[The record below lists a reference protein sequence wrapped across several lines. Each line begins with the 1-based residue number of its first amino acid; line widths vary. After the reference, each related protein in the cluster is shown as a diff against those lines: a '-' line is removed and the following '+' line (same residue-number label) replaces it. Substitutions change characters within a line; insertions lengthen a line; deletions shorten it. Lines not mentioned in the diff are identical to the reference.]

1 MNIETTLNSAPRF
14 DWRSL
19 AAKMPS
25 TPVILITGLLFFWV
39 TGNGVLHGGMNPDD
53 WRQIGRVPAE
63 WGGPHGRWAMDLIY
77 RFPFRTRYVEPLQL
91 VLVYGCFLYIAT
103 TLARASVGERFLGVA
118 TVGIF
123 LAGVNHPYMT
133 DVLNFSAHIFGY
145 PLALT
150 LSLAAFALSPWVL
163 RSRPLIAFA
172 IVVGAGQLLAFSLA
186 LYPSFVLFGL
196 ILPAIALIRTDL
208 TDDRDAIRLIVGTAL
223 IGVAGVVMFLLE
235 WRAFQ
240 LFTHFYTA
248 RELELVERYD
258 LGAPTLGVLSTKVL
272 NIGVILKSVYGGDLW
287 SLRPAH
293 IFFQLF
299 ALLIAAVW
307 GAAAL
312 LDLRRASTAPAK
324 AMSLLRR
331 TLGIVGAAVVIPI
344 LFWFTYAELVAPSR
358 TFAEVGFVVPAIL
371 LACAASV
378 RAGLPQAWGERALRW
393 VGVAPALM
401 LAIVSVFISAAMWN
415 DQQRIAERDVA
426 LATAIY
432 GRLSSSPD
440 FDGKSFVLAG
450 SIVEPRLRWG
460 VSVGWPMTEYTSDPN
475 MIFNN
480 LLGYQ
485 GQVDRVARSPQ
496 RCRAFPASDSVFT
509 YDGRTFVCLAD
520 DTGIFPL
527 GPCEASETVANLE
540 ICRPDARRA
549 VVKVTGDCNGQGM
562 RTFFWRASGEQ
573 AGGTH
578 IVRDHRREPA
588 YRDFVRDRCF
598 FQLASDSAPLSA
610 IGELAEDGRVLWSKT
625 FAPAPKEAS
634 PSQHP

>member
-1 MNIETTLNSAPRF
+1 MNIETTLNSAQRF

-25 TPVILITGLLFFWV
+25 TPVLLVTGLLFFWV

-77 RFPFRTRYVEPLQL
+77 RFLFRTRYVEPLQL

-103 TLARASVGERFLGVA
+103 TLARAAVGERFLGVA

-150 LSLAAFALSPWVL
+150 LSLAGFALSPWVL
-163 RSRPLIAFA
+163 RSRPLTAIA
-172 IVVGAGQLLAFSLA
+172 IVLVAGQCLAISLA

-196 ILPAIALIRTDL
+196 VLPAIVLIRTDL
-208 TDDRDAIRLIVGTAL
+208 TSDRDAIRLVLGTAL

-248 RELELVERYD
+248 QELALVERYD
-258 LGAPTLGVLSTKVL
+258 LGAPTLEVLVAKL
-272 NIGVILKSVYGGDLW
+272 AGIGALLKSVYGGALW
-287 SLRPAH
+287 NLRPAH
-293 IFFQLF
+293 IFFQAF
-299 ALLIAAVW
+299 ALLLAAVW
-307 GAAAL
+307 GIAAL
-312 LDLRRASTAPAK
+312 LDLRRASTMSAK
-324 AMSLLRR
+324 ALSLLRR
-331 TLGIVGAAVVIPI
+331 VLGIVGAAVVVPI
-344 LFWFTYAELVAPSR
+344 LFWFTYAEVFAPPR
-358 TFAEVGFVVPAIL
+358 TFAEVGFVVPAML

-378 RAGLPQAWGERALRW
+378 RVQLSGAWGDHALRW
-393 VGVAPALM
+393 IGVAPALV
-401 LAIVSVFISAAMWN
+401 LAVVSVFISAAMWN

-432 GRLSSSPD
+432 GRLSSLPD

-450 SIVEPRLRWG
+450 SMGEPDLRWG

-475 MIFNN
+475 KIFNR
-480 LLGYQ
+480 LLGYE
-485 GQVDRVARSPQ
+485 GHVDRVARSPR
-496 RCRAFPASDSVFT
+496 RCRAFPASDAVFMH
-509 YDGRTFVCLAD
+509 DGRAFVCLTD
-520 DTGIFPL
+520 DAGMFPL
-527 GPCEASETVANLE
+527 QPCEASGAKANLE
-540 ICRPDARRA
+540 VCRRDPQRA
-549 VVKVTGDCNGQGM
+549 VIKVTGDCNGQGK
-562 RTFFWRASGEQ
+562 RTFFWRA
-573 AGGTH
+573 AGQDGDRTEVVTYPH
-578 IVRDHRREPA
+578 REPT
-588 YRDFVRDRCF
+588 YRDFARDLCF
-598 FQLASDSAPLSA
+598 YELASDRGPLSA
-610 IGELAEDGRVLWSKT
+610 VGEVAPDGRALWSKALT
-625 FAPAPKEAS
+625 AVPNDAATR
-634 PSQHP
+634 